1 MIILAKKKGQ
11 NQKPKNQ
18 RNEQEDK
25 ISILDHLDQNV
36 FAKLKEKQAE
46 LKIEAKKQQ
55 ELEEEQKRQERKL
68 REKNKSFEDLF
79 NESSLDWKK
88 FK

>member
-1 MIILAKKKGQ
+1 MAKKKVN
-11 NQKPKNQ
+11 NQKQHGAKK
-18 RNEQEDK
+18 EQEDK

-36 FAKLKEKQAE
+36 FAKLKEKQQE
-46 LKIEAKKQQ
+46 LKMEEKKQQ
-55 ELEEEQKRQERKL
+55 ELEEEQKRLERKQ
-68 REKNKSFEDLF
+68 REKNKSFEELF

>member
-1 MIILAKKKGQ
+1 MAKKKQQNQ
-11 NQKPKNQ
+11 NQKSQKS
-18 RNEQEDK
+18 EQQDN

-46 LKIEAKKQQ
+46 LKMEAKKQQ
-55 ELEEEQKRQERKL
+55 ELEEEQKRQERKK
-68 REKNKSFEDLF
+68 REKNKSFEDLL
-79 NESSLDWKK
+79 NESNLDWKR

>member
-1 MIILAKKKGQ
+1 MIIMAKKKVQ
-11 NQKPKNQ
+11 NQKQKNQ
-18 RNEQEDK
+18 KNEQQDK

-36 FAKLKEKQAE
+36 FAKLKEKQSE
-46 LKIEAKKQQ
+46 LKMEAKKQQ
-55 ELEEEQKRQERKL
+55 ELEEEQKRLERKQ

-79 NESSLDWKK
+79 NESNLDWKK

>member
-1 MIILAKKKGQ
+1 MMIMAKKKPQ
-11 NQKPKNQ
+11 NPRQKSQK
-18 RNEQEDK
+18 NEQEDK

-55 ELEEEQKRQERKL
+55 ELEEEQKRQERKQ

-79 NESSLDWKK
+79 NESNLDWKK

>member
-1 MIILAKKKGQ
+1 MAKKKVQ
-11 NQKPKNQ
+11 NQKQKNQ
-18 RNEQEDK
+18 KNEQQDK

-36 FAKLKEKQAE
+36 FAKLKEKQSE
-46 LKIEAKKQQ
+46 LKMEAKKQQ
-55 ELEEEQKRQERKL
+55 ELEEEQKRLERKQ

-79 NESSLDWKK
+79 NESNLDWKK